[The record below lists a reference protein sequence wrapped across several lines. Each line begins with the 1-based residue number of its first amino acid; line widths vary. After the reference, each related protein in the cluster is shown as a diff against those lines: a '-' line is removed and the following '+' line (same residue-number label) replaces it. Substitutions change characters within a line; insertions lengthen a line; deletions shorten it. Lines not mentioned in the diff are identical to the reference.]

1 MPKETPF
8 EPTDELVVIVPVPES
23 VTVSEP
29 TTFVKLLKSDP
40 LTDRLPS

>member
-8 EPTDELVVIVPVPES
+8 DPTDELVVIVPVPES

-29 TTFVKLLKSDP
+29 AIFVKLLKSDP